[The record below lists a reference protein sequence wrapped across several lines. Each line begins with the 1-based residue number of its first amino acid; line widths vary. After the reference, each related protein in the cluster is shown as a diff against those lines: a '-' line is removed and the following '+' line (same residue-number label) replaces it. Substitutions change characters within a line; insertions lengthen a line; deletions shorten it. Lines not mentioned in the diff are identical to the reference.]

1 VNEEATCRLDEQG
14 WNARAEGSEEEGH
27 EISEEE
33 DGLLALEEKAAYEG
47 TLAHSATGR
56 SRRAG
61 EVFA

>member
-1 VNEEATCRLDEQG
+1 VNEEAACRLDEQR
-14 WNARAEGSEEEGH
+14 WNARAEGSEEEGY

-56 SRRAG
+56 SHRAG